1 MRPVASSRTCSLF
14 STTLCRTRSP
24 SLSQAS
30 ASFEYLVERAREEPC
45 GGISWLWPDADP
57 RKNAVTT
64 LQAIQAASQLA
75 SLQATT
81 HPALATRHS
90 ALAERLWLW
99 FIDAGLLNQ
108 SVHLVHDHVSGEV
121 KKKKWQFWGGLRVH
135 LVHDHVSGDVKKR
148 QFGGGGLKTAVLGS
162 DPHNLDNF

>member
-1 MRPVASSRTCSLF
+1 M
-14 STTLCRTRSP
+14 
-24 SLSQAS
+24 
-30 ASFEYLVERAREEPC
+30 
-45 GGISWLWPDADP
+45 
-57 RKNAVTT
+57 TT

-75 SLQATT
+75 SLQAMT

-121 KKKKWQFWGGLRVH
+121 KKEWQFL
-135 LVHDHVSGDVKKR
+135 
-148 QFGGGGLKTAVLGS
+148 GGGVKNSCAG
-162 DPHNLDNF
+162 

>member
-121 KKKKWQFWGGLRVH
+121 KKKKMAILGG
-135 LVHDHVSGDVKKR
+135 VKSPSR
-148 QFGGGGLKTAVLGS
+148 T
-162 DPHNLDNF
+162 